1 MSPDLILID
10 KPKGISSFDV
20 IRALRKKLG
29 IWKMGHAGTLDPN
42 ATGLLII
49 ATGAETKRLA
59 SLLGLPKTYE
69 AEILLGKKTDSGDIT
84 GVVIEEKSVPA
95 ISELG
100 IKRAL
105 DGLIGNHFLR
115 VPIYSAIKKAGKPLY
130 KYARDGEEV
139 EAPIKEMRVISA
151 FLLKVDGGVISVSLG
166 VSSGSYIRTL
176 AELLAERLGTVGTVL
191 NLRRTSIGDFKIEN
205 AKKIEDFGTIK

>member
-1 MSPDLILID
+1 MY
-10 KPKGISSFDV
+10 KRQPKGISSFDV